1 MDRNK
6 DKLDISKIKDYYSHY
21 SYLGYYIAYFSTV
34 INNILLP
41 KSYKDIVIRE
51 YFGINNKTVCDTIK
65 IDRETEAIACNYE
78 DIVNLPN
85 ISFIIDNTYEM
96 RFEAKQL
103 FNNQIMIRKKVFAIQ
118 FVRGLYKVVFGNAF
132 IRSLNLICN
141 EEEKYIGLYSD
152 DINIIDL
159 TNETEKSNI
168 IIKSNK
174 MILNSYYKSCVYV
187 IIIIIILFKGLGLLY
202 VKTQIQLNK

>member
-1 MDRNK
+1 
-6 DKLDISKIKDYYSHY
+6 
-21 SYLGYYIAYFSTV
+21 
-34 INNILLP
+34 
-41 KSYKDIVIRE
+41 
-51 YFGINNKTVCDTIK
+51 
-65 IDRETEAIACNYE
+65 
-78 DIVNLPN
+78 
-85 ISFIIDNTYEM
+85 M